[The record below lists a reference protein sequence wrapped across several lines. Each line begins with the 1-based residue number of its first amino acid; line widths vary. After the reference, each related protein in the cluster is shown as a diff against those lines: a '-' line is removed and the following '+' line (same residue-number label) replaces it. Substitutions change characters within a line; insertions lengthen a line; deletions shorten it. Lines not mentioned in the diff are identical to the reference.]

1 MHAEPTQAIGKLVD
15 AAQTG
20 KADLRCLLNECVES
34 DPRSSDSSRVQAH
47 ESLLNVLRDA
57 CFEVCTALHSLTHNS
72 GQSLTRSHSGGQ
84 SLDT

>member
-34 DPRSSDSSRVQAH
+34 DPRSSDSSHVQAH
-47 ESLLNVLRDA
+47 ESLLNVLRDG
-57 CFEVCTALHSLTHNS
+57 CFEGCVRRFTH
-72 GQSLTRSHSGGQ
+72 
-84 SLDT
+84 